1 MVLPHLLALSLLAAR
16 GEPPVLAYLFTLR
29 RARHPLPHAWATYF
43 SGCPAGSYKIHIHV
57 DPTFNAT
64 DAAETGPAAKYF
76 KQENV
81 LPRELLTKVRR
92 FGHELVQARMRLL
105 RHATKPDADGT
116 PAPLWYSFFSE
127 SCAPISTC
135 AKAHAYLSA
144 PEQANQSFIDNTR
157 PMPPQQARAQ
167 RHHTHTAP
175 HSHRDAGTR
184 PCRRTA
190 LTCRARTRALAV
202 HQIANDAEWQ
212 REFASTCPRCAAA
225 GLTAADFRYSPG
237 WVTLWRKHAKELV
250 AKEHLYDDMI
260 SHWGWSKARAP
271 PPTPHARPRE
281 RPRERL
287 HRLMTRTPPTRATP
301 TRARRLLTFG
311 CRGAVAVAQLVN
323 GIPDESYW
331 SMLAQHLG
339 HRITGKLTTYMEPG
353 DAKTGHSKMFFEGD
367 VERLWQQPAPSFFAR
382 KFKTTPKEDKALDK
396 QIAAA
401 RKLEP
406 PAADADAA
414 AAPPSAGAK
423 GPGGKAKGKGG
434 GGKAKGGGGAVRRT
448 MA

>member
-1 MVLPHLLALSLLAAR
+1 MVL
-16 GEPPVLAYLFTLR
+16 
-29 RARHPLPHAWATYF
+29 
-43 SGCPAGSYKIHIHV
+43 
-57 DPTFNAT
+57 
-64 DAAETGPAAKYF
+64 
-76 KQENV
+76 
-81 LPRELLTKVRR
+81 
-92 FGHELVQARMRLL
+92 
-105 RHATKPDADGT
+105 
-116 PAPLWYSFFSE
+116 
-127 SCAPISTC
+127 
-135 AKAHAYLSA
+135 
-144 PEQANQSFIDNTR
+144 
-157 PMPPQQARAQ
+157 
-167 RHHTHTAP
+167 
-175 HSHRDAGTR
+175 
-184 PCRRTA
+184 RT
-190 LTCRARTRALAV
+190 
-202 HQIANDAEWQ
+202 
-212 REFASTCPRCAAA
+212 
-225 GLTAADFRYSPG
+225 
-237 WVTLWRKHAKELV
+237 
-250 AKEHLYDDMI
+250 
-260 SHWGWSKARAP
+260 AP
-271 PPTPHARPRE
+271 PPPLA
-281 RPRERL
+281 L
-287 HRLMTRTPPTRATP
+287 PPPPLPLALPPGPLAPADGGAAAASASAAGGSSLRA
-301 TRARRLLTFG
+301 A
-311 CRGAVAVAQLVN
+311 AQLVN